1 MSTRFSSVQMLQ
13 VRNSGMIFMGHGLF
27 YTDMRPG
34 TQMFCRI
41 WNAGLA
47 IQKKYLNFAI
57 LGQALVLLFLEVL
70 EFQSG

>member
-1 MSTRFSSVQMLQ
+1 
-13 VRNSGMIFMGHGLF
+13 MGHGLF

-57 LGQALVLLFLEVL
+57 LGQALVLLFLEIL